1 MYFNYIAEIIAN
13 QISIYAILCCL
24 FRFKPHK
31 IYYLLC
37 PTTNLLIISLLI
49 LFDFSGILH
58 LLAYIFLYFI
68 QPYIVISNV
77 KFRTTL
83 YYCLLSVGLFSM
95 VNALPVFI
103 CSVTKLP
110 NSSALC
116 LAIYAILVFA
126 LIFALKNKRTSSV
139 IVKFLSISVTL
150 KVFILLFIWSLFIL
164 ICVLTTFLSADSKP
178 VFLVIFSL
186 IFIAIMVI
194 LFSIFYLL
202 VNNNIE
208 NSYYKKLNK
217 TIEQNF
223 CEQARHYEQ
232 LSKTN
237 NDLRRFKH
245 DFNNLKIGLTVCYKN
260 NDTEGALRY
269 LEDCSNIISNDYIS
283 YHTGNFIV
291 DALLSDKASQIRS
304 RNIRICFEGIIPY
317 NILSPVDICI
327 IFGNA
332 LDNAIEA
339 CSKIS
344 CNVQKVINI
353 NFKQVSDYIFI
364 KITNPVMSVVN
375 ISNNTIVTSKEDK
388 ADHGLGI
395 YSIKNTVNKYDGSFN
410 ITCNDCVF
418 KLEIGLHMNCDLNK

>member
-1 MYFNYIAEIIAN
+1 
-13 QISIYAILCCL
+13 
-24 FRFKPHK
+24 
-31 IYYLLC
+31 
-37 PTTNLLIISLLI
+37 
-49 LFDFSGILH
+49 
-58 LLAYIFLYFI
+58 
-68 QPYIVISNV
+68 
-77 KFRTTL
+77 
-83 YYCLLSVGLFSM
+83 
-95 VNALPVFI
+95 
-103 CSVTKLP
+103 
-110 NSSALC
+110 
-116 LAIYAILVFA
+116 
-126 LIFALKNKRTSSV
+126 
-139 IVKFLSISVTL
+139 
-150 KVFILLFIWSLFIL
+150 
-164 ICVLTTFLSADSKP
+164 
-178 VFLVIFSL
+178 
-186 IFIAIMVI
+186 MVI